1 MGIVVVTFWSQGEY
15 VKNKISQVIN
25 GSGYKEMMML
35 ITILVAVVMVMMFW
49 AWKYQCQSF
58 F

>member
-1 MGIVVVTFWSQGEY
+1 MGIVVVTFWNQGEY
-15 VKNKISQVIN
+15 VKNKISQIIN
-25 GSGYKEMMML
+25 GSGYKEMML